1 MVALLSEQKKDYDY
15 VFCASH
21 DKFIDV
27 SCRDT
32 AIILQPESI
41 LNQETHFF
49 AGPKVVRML
58 DLYETELGVPH
69 LDMAVDFGWFYFLT
83 KPLFFGLEYLH
94 RILGNLGWAIIVMT
108 LLFKIATFPF
118 SYKSIRSMKR
128 MKALAPQIEALKQ
141 RYGSDQMEFLKQ
153 QRALYKRENVSPMGG
168 CLPMLLQA
176 PLFFCLYK
184 VFLISIETRH
194 APFLGW
200 ILDLSA
206 PDPLSVFNLFG
217 LLPFTP
223 PSLLMV
229 GPLAILMGITML
241 LQQKMSPQTGTD
253 PSQQKAM
260 MIMPLVFTFLFASFP
275 AGLVLYWTFSNVLSI
290 AQQWVLEKKQ

>member
-1 MVALLSEQKKDYDY
+1 
-15 VFCASH
+15 
-21 DKFIDV
+21 
-27 SCRDT
+27 
-32 AIILQPESI
+32 
-41 LNQETHFF
+41 
-49 AGPKVVRML
+49 
-58 DLYETELGVPH
+58 
-69 LDMAVDFGWFYFLT
+69 
-83 KPLFFGLEYLH
+83 
-94 RILGNLGWAIIVMT
+94 
-108 LLFKIATFPF
+108 
-118 SYKSIRSMKR
+118 
-128 MKALAPQIEALKQ
+128 
-141 RYGSDQMEFLKQ
+141 
-153 QRALYKRENVSPMGG
+153 
-168 CLPMLLQA
+168 MLLQA

-206 PDPLSVFNLFG
+206 PDPLTIFNLFG

-229 GPLAILMGITML
+229 GPLAVLMGLTML
-241 LQQKMSPQTGTD
+241 LQQKMSPQSGVD

-290 AQQWVLEKKQ
+290 AQQWVLEKKS